1 MSQTITTPSPGGLAF
16 IKRYQ
21 GLSLEK
27 YIDTQGL
34 WVIGYGHLIRDRERF
49 DELISREQA
58 EWLFLQ
64 DVELYQQLIAQCITV
79 PINQNQF
86 DALMSL
92 AFSLGPEG
100 IQHSVIVQAINRR
113 HYSAALALW
122 QREGEKQNSLAIQRQ
137 AEAALFQTD
146 PG

>member
-1 MSQTITTPSPGGLAF
+1 MSQTITTPSPEGLAF

-113 HYSAALALW
+113 HYSAALTLW